1 MHRPN
6 IYDRLSQRREQQERL
21 ERERLEQE
29 ALKAVPAPR
38 FLTNELS
45 FVRPERL
52 KDQTFQ
58 VFSMIESG
66 PGSLSVVIS
75 RSPVEDDSK
84 LEERVQQLLGEIDKS
99 LSHLQWV
106 EFPKVVKVAG
116 TDARRL
122 EFKWRQ
128 QGQPVHQIQFV
139 FIVRDEYGLFL
150 LMQITATSSS
160 LHGMSLDDRQL
171 FESIMQSV
179 QCRVSKDG
187 AEAGRSDE

>member
-1 MHRPN
+1 MHRPS

-29 ALKAVPAPR
+29 ALKAVPSPR

-75 RSPVEDDSK
+75 RSPVEVDSK

-99 LSHLQWV
+99 LSHLQWI
-106 EFPKVVKVAG
+106 EFPKVVEVAG

-128 QGQPVHQIQFV
+128 QGQSVHQIQFV

-171 FESIMQSV
+171 FESIVQSV